1 MEHPGF
7 FERAGPFPLRA
18 VAAAAEAKAT
28 DGVDPDLPI
37 KDVRPLDSAGQGDKD
52 YRQFAMHGVHVGGL
66 LPLTPEMQQ
75 GGARPGW
82 LGYIGVDDVDAY
94 TEKVKAAG
102 GRQFVAPTDIPG
114 IGRFSCVCDP
124 QGAVFMLFK
133 GNGEPDQAPPAPGTP
148 GHIGWR
154 ELHAGEGVSA
164 WDFYASQFG
173 WTKGEAMDMGPM
185 GVYQLFATGDAPVG
199 GMMTKMPE
207 TPMPHW
213 LYYINVDAIDAAIVR
228 VSEAGGKVINGPM
241 EVLGGMWIVQ
251 GMDPQGAMFA
261 LLASKR

>member
-1 MEHPGF
+1 MSKTLSKFVWYELMTSDTQAAETFYKQVIGWDAKD
-7 FERAGPFPLRA
+7 AGMPTGPYTIVSMGA
-18 VAAAAEAKAT
+18 AMVGGIMAIPAQAAA
-28 DGVDPDLPI
+28 
-37 KDVRPLDSAGQGDKD
+37 
-52 YRQFAMHGVHVGGL
+52 M
-66 LPLTPEMQQ
+66 
-75 GGARPGW
+75 GARPGW
-82 LGYIGVDDVDAY
+82 LGYISVEDVDAH

-114 IGRFSCVCDP
+114 VGRFSCMCDP

-148 GHIGWR
+148 GHMGWR

-173 WTKGEAMDMGPM
+173 WTKTEAMDMGPM
-185 GVYQLFATGDAPVG
+185 GVYQMFATGDAPVG

-213 LYYINVDAIDAAIVR
+213 LYYINVDAIDAAIAR

-241 EVLGGMWIVQ
+241 EVPGGMWIVQ
-251 GMDPQGAMFA
+251 CLDPQGAMFA

>member
-1 MEHPGF
+1 MSKTPSKFVWYELMTSDIQAAETFYKQVIGWDAKD
-7 FERAGPFPLRA
+7 AGMPTGPYTIVSVGSTMVGGIMA
-18 VAAAAEAKAT
+18 IPAPAAA
-28 DGVDPDLPI
+28 
-37 KDVRPLDSAGQGDKD
+37 
-52 YRQFAMHGVHVGGL
+52 M
-66 LPLTPEMQQ
+66 
-75 GGARPGW
+75 GARPAW
-82 LGYIGVDDVDAY
+82 LGYIGVDDVDAK

-114 IGRFSCVCDP
+114 VGRFSCVCDP

-164 WDFYASQFG
+164 WEFYASQFG

-185 GVYQLFATGDAPVG
+185 GVYQIFASGDASVG
-199 GMMTKMPE
+199 GMMTKTPE

-213 LYYINVDAIDAAIVR
+213 LYYINVDAIDAAIAR
-228 VSEAGGKVINGPM
+228 VNEAGGKVINGPM
-241 EVLGGMWIVQ
+241 EVPGGMWIVQ
-251 GMDPQGAMFA
+251 GMDPQGAVFA
-261 LLASKR
+261 LLAPKR